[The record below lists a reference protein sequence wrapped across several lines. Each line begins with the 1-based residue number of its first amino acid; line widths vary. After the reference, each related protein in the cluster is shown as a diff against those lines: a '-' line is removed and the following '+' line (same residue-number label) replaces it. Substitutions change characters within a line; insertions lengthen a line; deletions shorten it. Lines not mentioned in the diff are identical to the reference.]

1 MRSAESFVN
10 GLDASFTEFVFKTQ
24 SNCNLRTRYDLG
36 GIAIGGCDYCYEYA
50 ADSTWRDEPPLMDVA
65 VMRQGAR
72 RIGEHALL
80 HSLGDVRVINH
91 GGEPLLSSAKRLD
104 VFSTVVGETIG
115 QIASDTKVH
124 LYIQTNGTLLSEE
137 KLEVLRRHRYT
148 IGLSLDGDKTAND
161 RHRRTRA
168 GKSTYEG
175 VDGAARMLKAS
186 GLPWGILSV
195 IDTDNDPIQT
205 LEALA
210 QYEPRGI
217 SLLLPHA
224 NHSTP
229 PRQSTQA
236 YGEWLMQ
243 AFDWYLQRPEG
254 SRIAMPIFDS
264 YMDTLLGGITTHEA
278 VSLHVVRELFILAS
292 GAYQRVDTLKSTEP
306 GAAKTNMNVFE
317 HSLDDVVARDPGIRA
332 RRLARAALA
341 DECKECPLVVPC
353 GGGYYPHR
361 FKANDRPLKPTSPVE
376 DYVAAFQHP
385 SVYCETNT
393 LLLNHI
399 AKRLGESLGVAS
411 GSLIN
416 FAAG

>member
-148 IGLSLDGDKTAND
+148 IGL
-161 RHRRTRA
+161 
-168 GKSTYEG
+168 
-175 VDGAARMLKAS
+175 
-186 GLPWGILSV
+186 
-195 IDTDNDPIQT
+195 
-205 LEALA
+205 
-210 QYEPRGI
+210 